1 MISIKSITSVVICVL
16 SVSHVWGQNL
26 NNFALSNNSGI
37 YAVLVNPALGV
48 ESVNQLSINAIGGGI
63 NSESN
68 SIRLIFNDPLG
79 QNLALKFYR
88 KDYKLIEKPYA
99 EYIGEKSPNI
109 FVNAQLLLPSV
120 LWNINQSFSVYAY
133 IRERAYGSLHVA
145 GSDMASLLLNYRLV
159 EKDIPRD
166 FAFDRRDLQYNEMA
180 LGFSAVLLKKR
191 QNFLSI
197 GYTFKKLSARS
208 FNFMRTNNFES
219 QQYNDMVSVNLN
231 YQVIST
237 RIENLSK
244 NMTSFLLFQNAP
256 GRGFGSDIGIVYE
269 KRPYSLRNT
278 YSVNNPRGR
287 NKSLQQREKTKYSYR
302 AHMALNDIGRIHFKG
317 DSIIF
322 NRLYQSTANIQIDSA
337 IGTKDAIQFFNQR
350 SIIQSETHD
359 IKVFTSATLNA
370 GIDFRLADGLY
381 VHTLLTKGLHNKKN
395 PYTPIVPLS
404 ISGLFRKEWHKFMVG
419 MPYRV
424 VPVSQT
430 YTLGILFST
439 GPFFLGTDNL
449 STLFS
454 NRVRNFSAYGG
465 LVFNIRYL
473 KSRGMNQCATF

>member
-1 MISIKSITSVVICVL
+1 
-16 SVSHVWGQNL
+16 
-26 NNFALSNNSGI
+26 
-37 YAVLVNPALGV
+37 
-48 ESVNQLSINAIGGGI
+48 
-63 NSESN
+63 
-68 SIRLIFNDPLG
+68 
-79 QNLALKFYR
+79 
-88 KDYKLIEKPYA
+88 
-99 EYIGEKSPNI
+99 
-109 FVNAQLLLPSV
+109 
-120 LWNINQSFSVYAY
+120 
-133 IRERAYGSLHVA
+133 
-145 GSDMASLLLNYRLV
+145 
-159 EKDIPRD
+159 
-166 FAFDRRDLQYNEMA
+166 
-180 LGFSAVLLKKR
+180 
-191 QNFLSI
+191 
-197 GYTFKKLSARS
+197 
-208 FNFMRTNNFES
+208 
-219 QQYNDMVSVNLN
+219 
-231 YQVIST
+231 
-237 RIENLSK
+237 
-244 NMTSFLLFQNAP
+244 
-256 GRGFGSDIGIVYE
+256 
-269 KRPYSLRNT
+269 
-278 YSVNNPRGR
+278 
-287 NKSLQQREKTKYSYR
+287 LQQREKTKYSYR

>member
-1 MISIKSITSVVICVL
+1 MISIKSITSVIICVL
-16 SVSHVWGQNL
+16 SVSHLRGQNL

-256 GRGFGSDIGIVYE
+256 GRGFGSDIGIVM
-269 KRPYSLRNT
+269 RN
-278 YSVNNPRGR
+278 V
-287 NKSLQQREKTKYSYR
+287 
-302 AHMALNDIGRIHFKG
+302 HIH
-317 DSIIF
+317 
-322 NRLYQSTANIQIDSA
+322 
-337 IGTKDAIQFFNQR
+337 
-350 SIIQSETHD
+350 
-359 IKVFTSATLNA
+359 
-370 GIDFRLADGLY
+370 
-381 VHTLLTKGLHNKKN
+381 
-395 PYTPIVPLS
+395 
-404 ISGLFRKEWHKFMVG
+404 
-419 MPYRV
+419 
-424 VPVSQT
+424 
-430 YTLGILFST
+430 
-439 GPFFLGTDNL
+439 
-449 STLFS
+449 
-454 NRVRNFSAYGG
+454 
-465 LVFNIRYL
+465 
-473 KSRGMNQCATF
+473 